1 MDLDKFEPGRAFR
14 TLRNEIDTLFERFVE
29 RPIGAVTRQ
38 VVPALD
44 VAETDV
50 QIVVRA
56 DIPGIDQAD
65 IDISVADDVLTI
77 RGEKKQACEEAGKT
91 FHVTERSYGT
101 FSRSVRLPAGV
112 NVDNVQASYKKG
124 VLEIILPKKEESKSK
139 KVQIKTD
146 E

>member
-38 VVPALD
+38 VVPVLD

-91 FHVTERSYGT
+91 FHVAERSYGT